1 MANFGDRITDLIGT
15 YTGPVVNSSS
25 DLFYSSLASIVDT
38 ISPDILVKYAIN
50 PVDLNNTTP
59 TWTSVEGAKVIMV
72 TRLDGV
78 GGVDR
83 SCKMI
88 SIPEFSKAQDPLSVH
103 YATNL
108 TPVTCLVTDAGTTSL
123 QIFPTP
129 TATETAKVYHF
140 VYASGG
146 AGTFSVDTPG
156 TGYINTTLPTS
167 GGTGTGLTVTIV
179 TTGGAITSATAATVG
194 VEYRIGDIVDVTD
207 SPGGGKLEIVT
218 LEDVFLKTSINGLPD
233 EAEQAVI
240 ILTSINMLQAYI
252 SNAVQD
258 EEDTETLQMVTAQV
272 ASLQSLL
279 QLEMARFT
287 EGKGE

>member
-1 MANFGDRITDLIGT
+1 MATFGNRITDLIGT
-15 YTGPVVNSSS
+15 YTGPVANSSA
-25 DLFYSSLASIVDT
+25 DLFYSALASIVDT
-38 ISPDILVKYAIN
+38 VPPDILVKYAVN
-50 PVDLNNTTP
+50 PIDLNNTTP
-59 TWTSVEGAKVIMV
+59 TWTSVEGTKVIMV
-72 TRLDGV
+72 TRLDGS

-83 SCKMI
+83 SCKMV

-146 AGTFSVDTPG
+146 GGTFGVNTAG
-156 TGYINTTLPTS
+156 TGYINTTLSTS

-179 TTGGAITSATAATVG
+179 TTGGAITSATVSVAGTGYRVGDTV
-194 VEYRIGDIVDVTD
+194 VVVD
-207 SPGGGKLEIVT
+207 SPGGGILDILT
-218 LEDVFLKTSINGLPD
+218 LEDIFTETTIDGLPH
-233 EAEQAVI
+233 EAAQAVV
-240 ILTSINMLQAYI
+240 LLASINMLQAYI

-258 EEDTETLQMVTAQV
+258 DEDTEVLQMITAQI
-272 ASLQSLL
+272 ASLQSQL